1 MSEHRVLQV
10 LPDSQSRKDHGDL
23 EGPSD
28 ARFRDDVSRP
38 AGDVA
43 AIEPDTPRAR
53 AHAAGDEV
61 EKGGLA
67 GPVRADDRVPVALMN
82 LEVHRIHR
90 AETAEAPA
98 QALELEEHPSSFYV
112 LGLDGMSFDRT
123 GHVDHPNRLALGLGL
138 DRGCLFAHD
147 TAPELG
153 DESRHRRE
161 PARHEQDNPEDDGA
175 QEHIQLIWKVAAQGV
190 VQAREYERAE
200 TRP

>member
-1 MSEHRVLQV
+1 MGQHRVLQV
-10 LPDSQSRKDHGDL
+10 LPDSQPRKDHGDL

-43 AIEPDTPRAR
+43 SIEPDTPRAR

-98 QALELEEHPSSFYV
+98 QALELEEHLSSFYV
-112 LGLDGMSFDRT
+112 LGLDGMSFDRM
-123 GHVDHPNRLALGLGL
+123 GHVDHPTRRALAVGR
-138 DRGCLFAHD
+138 DRWWCLSPH
-147 TAPELG
+147 
-153 DESRHRRE
+153 
-161 PARHEQDNPEDDGA
+161 
-175 QEHIQLIWKVAAQGV
+175 
-190 VQAREYERAE
+190 
-200 TRP
+200 